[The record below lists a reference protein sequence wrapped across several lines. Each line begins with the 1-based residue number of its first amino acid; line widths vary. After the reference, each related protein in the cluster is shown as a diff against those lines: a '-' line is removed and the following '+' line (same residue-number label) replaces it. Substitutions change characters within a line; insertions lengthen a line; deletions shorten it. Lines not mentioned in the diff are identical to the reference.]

1 MARSTQEWRQ
11 RWQRMVVPVAC
22 AQPCPGPWGPV
33 LVLPERKGSAQNEFE
48 RLLGMGGEMA
58 DGGGNGLAGLLEQTQ
73 QADDG
78 VAQAGEHLRAMPFS
92 DLAAVLV
99 EGDIAHPVQA
109 VFDAPMV
116 PIEGQQPVCPGLL
129 RGEVGEAED
138 LLGMCLAGFEAGHLP
153 LDAADLADAGK
164 VEVVVERRGGPD
176 GALLDAAMS
185 LVEGRV
191 LRGEAPP
198 S

>member
-1 MARSTQEWRQ
+1 
-11 RWQRMVVPVAC
+11 MVC

-33 LVLPERKGSAQNEFE
+33 LMLPERKGSAQNEFK
-48 RLLGMGGEMA
+48 RLPGMGGEMA
-58 DGGGNGLAGLLEQTQ
+58 DGGGNGLAGLSEHTQ
-73 QADDG
+73 QTDDG

-116 PIEGQQPVCPGLL
+116 PMEGQQPVCPGLL

-138 LLGMCLAGFEAGHLP
+138 LLGVSGRSWARSP
-153 LDAADLADAGK
+153 AA
-164 VEVVVERRGGPD
+164 RC
-176 GALLDAAMS
+176 
-185 LVEGRV
+185 GRPGQ
-191 LRGEAPP
+191 RGE
-198 S
+198 SRGSR